1 MVDRPGISRALATL
15 GGAVVLAASGVLLAG
30 CGSSS
35 GGASST
41 VDTVATL
48 ALDTTTPLP
57 EAGLYT
63 LGGTWR
69 CLSTQTTVRRAP
81 SSIISSKAGGLLVTR
96 PEALLYVAF
105 NVNEADAKLQAS
117 RLKHIAGLLDGVGT
131 VAIRKNVVFWTNG
144 DKLTPDDLNLI
155 DSCLQ

>member
-1 MVDRPGISRALATL
+1 MVGRSGLTR
-15 GGAVVLAASGVLLAG
+15 VLAALAGSALLATGGVLLAG
-30 CGSSS
+30 CGSSG
-35 GGASST
+35 GGAST

-48 ALDTTTPLP
+48 ALDTTTPMP

-63 LGGTWR
+63 LGATWR
-69 CLSTQTTVRRAP
+69 CLASQTTVRRAP

-105 NVNEADAKLQAS
+105 NVNIADAKLQAQ
-117 RLKHIAGLLDGVGT
+117 RLTHVASLLDGVGT

-144 DKLTPDDLNLI
+144 DKLTPEDLNLI